1 MLFGHKSVS
10 ISPIIAIRN
19 KVLRFWLRCV
29 RTSLL
34 GSLQFQLD
42 LLFTA
47 AYGSVP
53 GFQNPKSKGGCCLMK
68 VKCALLLLLSSV
80 ACVSCKRAAIPASP
94 ANAAAAAH
102 DYKVPYLTD
111 DNVQRL
117 IQSMG
122 EAQNPFDAMFTK
134 GSAVPGTIPGQ
145 VAALDAFA
153 RKYGFQ
159 GYQDYMAVWGRI
171 AVGEMTIMTE
181 GMKTSIRDSTQK
193 NIQNAQ
199 EQLKNPNLSPDM
211 RKVYEQQV
219 TAGQQ
224 ELQNLD
230 KPSTSSLNDNDLALV
245 RKYQPQIDAA
255 SQKYNKRP
263 VQGQ

>member
-1 MLFGHKSVS
+1 
-10 ISPIIAIRN
+10 
-19 KVLRFWLRCV
+19 
-29 RTSLL
+29 
-34 GSLQFQLD
+34 
-42 LLFTA
+42 
-47 AYGSVP
+47 
-53 GFQNPKSKGGCCLMK
+53 MK
-68 VKCALLLLLSSV
+68 VKCALFFLLLSV
-80 ACVSCKRAAIPASP
+80 ACVSCKKAASP
-94 ANAAAAAH
+94 ASSANTVAAAH
-102 DYKVPYLTD
+102 DYQAPYLTD
-111 DNVQRL
+111 DKVQRL

-134 GSAVPGTIPGQ
+134 GSAMPGTIPGEI
-145 VAALDAFA
+145 AALDAFA

-159 GYQDYMAVWGRI
+159 NYQDYMAVWGRI
-171 AVGEMTIMTE
+171 VVGEMTIMTE
-181 GMKTSIRDSTQK
+181 GMKTGIRDSTQK

-199 EQLKNPNLSPDM
+199 EQLKNPNLSPEM

-230 KPSTSSLNDNDLALV
+230 KPSTSTLNDSDLALV

-263 VQGQ
+263 AQGQ

>member
-1 MLFGHKSVS
+1 
-10 ISPIIAIRN
+10 
-19 KVLRFWLRCV
+19 
-29 RTSLL
+29 
-34 GSLQFQLD
+34 
-42 LLFTA
+42 
-47 AYGSVP
+47 
-53 GFQNPKSKGGCCLMK
+53 MK
-68 VKCALLLLLSSV
+68 VKCALFLLLLSV
-80 ACVSCKRAAIPASP
+80 ACVSCKKAATPASP
-94 ANAAAAAH
+94 ANAVSAAAVSR
-102 DYKVPYLTD
+102 DYKLPYLTD
-111 DNVQRL
+111 DKVQRF

-134 GSAVPGTIPGQ
+134 GSAVPGTIPGEI
-145 VAALDAFA
+145 AALDAFA

-159 GYQDYMAVWGRI
+159 NYQDYMAVWGRI
-171 AVGEMTIMTE
+171 VVGEMTIMTE
-181 GMKTSIRDSTQK
+181 GMKTGIRDSTQK

-199 EQLKNPNLSPDM
+199 DQLKNPNLSPEM

-263 VQGQ
+263 PQGQ